1 MTAGSWLPCR
11 YQFGLVGQKVNKL
24 KVNLMLGAFPMNIF
38 EQIIGEIVVRLVLGI
53 IELLKDT
60 A

>member
-1 MTAGSWLPCR
+1 MSDIFKILHN
-11 YQFGLVGQKVNKL
+11 YKL

>member
-1 MTAGSWLPCR
+1 MAPAAFFYLL
-11 YQFGLVGQKVNKL
+11 LVGQKVNKL